1 MYIFYSKNI
10 YVCVFIKTNNNLDLS
25 KNKEQF
31 KKLIWYFLGVLFFW
45 KYTLW
50 FYGGQTKNTITIF
63 FFSCLNSM
71 LKVQ

>member
-31 KKLIWYFLGVLFFW
+31 KKLI
-45 KYTLW
+45 
-50 FYGGQTKNTITIF
+50 
-63 FFSCLNSM
+63 
-71 LKVQ
+71 